1 MISLSVVIPI
11 YNTPR
16 YLLDHCLTSILDN
29 IKDMKDV
36 EVLMVNDGSN
46 EPHIA
51 PLLQETAQKDG
62 RFRYIDKPNSGVSN
76 TRNMGIRMSQGEYI
90 AFVDADDYLEPDA
103 FQYMLA
109 TAKKE
114 QADVAM
120 FGFCCDENRIE
131 RETLRQRIEV
141 NEGVMHTL
149 FSNDMSQ
156 WYKYGFNLASVW
168 AKLYKRGVILQNNV
182 SFIQDI
188 APNEDGFFNICLLSN
203 IPSIYVDTTLVYH
216 YVTNEDSALHKFSNY
231 TIRIAE
237 PLLTRLDESANT
249 LYPNNDDFIND
260 ICSRTWWF
268 IRDATILYFIHP
280 QNEKPFWELKRE
292 MEDFLS
298 KPIIRKYIKKTH
310 LQDARKK
317 IGIKKTILLKLHLYW
332 IVLITGRRKRR
343 RHVGFKNNNPI
354 HESRTTR

>member
-36 EVLMVNDGSN
+36 EVLMINDGSN

-76 TRNMGIRMSQGEYI
+76 TRNMGIDISQGEYI
-90 AFVDADDYLEPDA
+90 AFIDADDYLEPNA
-103 FQYMLA
+103 LQYMLTIA
-109 TAKKE
+109 REE

-120 FGFCCDENRIE
+120 FGFCCDDNRIE
-131 RETLRQRIEV
+131 REALRQRIAVDE
-141 NEGVMHTL
+141 EVMHTL
-149 FSNDMSQ
+149 FSNDMSR

-188 APNEDGFFNICLLSN
+188 APNEDGFFNLCLLSN

-216 YVTNEDSALHKFSNY
+216 YVINDESAIHKFSNY
-231 TIRIAE
+231 NIRIAE
-237 PLLTRLDESANT
+237 PLLIRLEESANT
-249 LYPNNDDFIND
+249 LYPSNEDFIND
-260 ICSRTWWF
+260 ICSRTC
-268 IRDATILYFIHP
+268 RLLTGATNAYFTHP
-280 QNEKPFWELKRE
+280 QNEKSFWELKRE
-292 MEDFLS
+292 MDDFLAT
-298 KPIIRKYIKKTH
+298 PIIRKYIKKIH
-310 LQDARKK
+310 FSDAGKQ

-332 IVLITGRRKRR
+332 IVLITIRSKRR
-343 RHVGFKNNNPI
+343 RHVDFKSNNPI
-354 HESRTTR
+354 HTL